1 MDSRRELTYA
11 YAFGGLLTAALL
23 SFLGIR
29 RYFYEIFLRLHLA
42 MTGVGTI
49 ALWRHLSIQRVR
61 ARLYVLGGITL
72 WGCLLVLSFFVDC
85 YHNINLG
92 RSHWLPRVNIVKVYQ
107 ATSDDQVVM
116 ADACLLEIQVNRC
129 WDVRPGHY
137 HFICLPAL
145 GFLSIFQSHPFW
157 VVWWEKDSKT
167 GTMQLDMLVRKRR
180 GFTRRLL
187 SHTHKEYTGWISRP
201 FGQSEAF
208 GDYGSVLMFATD
220 IGIAAHLPY
229 LKIFMQGRT
238 EASIRTRRVVVV
250 WQVKDRSR
258 FPYWNFVL
266 PY

>member
-1 MDSRRELTYA
+1 
-11 YAFGGLLTAALL
+11 
-23 SFLGIR
+23 
-29 RYFYEIFLRLHLA
+29 

-61 ARLYVLGGITL
+61 SRLYILGGITL
-72 WGCLLVLSFFVDC
+72 WGCLLLLSFFVDC
-85 YHNINLG
+85 YHNINLD
-92 RSHWLPRVNIVKVYQ
+92 RSRWLPRVNIVKVYQ

-116 ADACLLEIQVNRC
+116 ADACLLEIQINRC

-180 GFTRRLL
+180 GFTRRLS
-187 SHTHKEYTGWISRP
+187 SHSHKEYTGWISRP
-201 FGQSEAF
+201 FGQPGAF

-229 LKIFMQGRT
+229 LKSFMQGRT
-238 EASIRTRRVVVV
+238 EASICTRRVVVV

-258 FPYWNFVL
+258 FPCWNLFCL
-266 PY
+266 TNECRRS